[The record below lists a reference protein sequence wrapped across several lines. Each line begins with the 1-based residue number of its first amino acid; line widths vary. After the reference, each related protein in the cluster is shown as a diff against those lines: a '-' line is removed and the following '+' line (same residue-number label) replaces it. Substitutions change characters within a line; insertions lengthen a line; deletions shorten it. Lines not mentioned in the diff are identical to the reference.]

1 MSQAG
6 DVGSLSAA
14 TVAAPQR
21 ALAPLLDTTRP
32 FAPPGGLS
40 GQVPVA
46 GTSQLAL
53 GNPGGVHQ
61 SAGAGITT
69 DNVA

>member
-1 MSQAG
+1 MSQDG
-6 DVGSLSAA
+6 GIGSLSAA
-14 TVAAPQR
+14 TVAAPQHV
-21 ALAPLLDTTRP
+21 LAPLLETTRP
-32 FAPPGGLS
+32 FAPPGS
-40 GQVPVA
+40 SAGQTTVA